1 MFVSLTNS
9 SPAHK
14 GKPVAIKKDLIVS
27 FYRTMALREDG
38 SQEEVTY
45 IFVPPHGTW
54 EVEETHEQVL
64 ALLS

>member
-1 MFVSLTNS
+1 MFISLTNS

-14 GKPVAIKKDLIVS
+14 GKPVAVKKELIVS
-27 FYRTMALREDG
+27 FYRATVVREDG
-38 SQEEVTY
+38 TQEEVTY

-54 EVEETHEQVL
+54 EVEESYEQVL

>member
-27 FYRTMALREDG
+27 FYKANALREDG
-38 SQEEVTY
+38 TQEEVTY
-45 IFVPPHGTW
+45 VFVPPHGTW
-54 EVEETHEQVL
+54 EVEETYEEIL
-64 ALLS
+64 ALLK